1 MISNN
6 CTRNDIPAPIALEFC
21 KVAICRGKRQITGEM
36 SMKFQ
41 AGTVSG
47 FYGEN
52 GCGKS
57 SVLKAAAGLVRE
69 GVKGQVVWFE
79 RQLELTDRLRRRVG
93 FQLQSAPVFTNLTVK
108 EQLRLAAQNRLGDAR
123 KIGSA
128 LERVFEDFAVLG
140 QRETAL
146 ASKLNGGTR
155 RILSIGLACVA
166 LEDGI
171 LVLDEPTNDLSR
183 ESAWDLGRAIR
194 RLAERDRNA
203 VIVVSH
209 DFQWLRATSDHK
221 RVYTLRNK
229 PKEVPSKAIANY
241 PPSNSTAP
249 VSPLPE
255 STVPEPT
262 VPEPKVPEPT
272 LPETTLPETTAPEP
286 TVPETTVPETTV
298 LESTVPES
306 TVPQTAVPESTVPES
321 AVPKPLISL
330 PLHIDRGTIDL
341 RSFATDAYP
350 TNSANDLAL
359 SFLMTASECYDLIA
373 QQTNPVR
380 PITDN
385 ELCPPIYAVLPN
397 SISRTSETQ
406 PRQ

>member
-229 PKEVPSKAIANY
+229 PKEGP
-241 PPSNSTAP
+241 STATANEP
-249 VSPLPE
+249 PTDSTESASAGPE
-255 STVPEPT
+255 S
-262 VPEPKVPEPT
+262 
-272 LPETTLPETTAPEP
+272 
-286 TVPETTVPETTV
+286 TVPETTVPETSVAQT
-298 LESTVPES
+298 
-306 TVPQTAVPESTVPES
+306 TVPQMSVPES
-321 AVPKPLISL
+321 AVPESPISL
-330 PLHIDRGTIDL
+330 PMHIDRVPIDL
-341 RSFATDAYP
+341 WFNAAEVYP
-350 TNSANDLAL
+350 TKSANDLAL
-359 SFLMTASECYDLIA
+359 SFLMTPSDCYDLIA
-373 QQTNPVR
+373 LHTHP
-380 PITDN
+380 
-385 ELCPPIYAVLPN
+385 ALPN
-397 SISRTSETQ
+397 TFDEIALRKMVASIQYHFPHTSPIASTRLLV
-406 PRQ
+406 PRLLPGNGQSWRQARGASK

>member
-229 PKEVPSKAIANY
+229 PKEGPSTATANE
-241 PPSNSTAP
+241 PPSTSAVSASAVPETA
-249 VSPLPE
+249 VSETSVTEFALLETSLPE
-255 STVPEPT
+255 TSLPETSVPETSVPETSVPDSAVPEP
-262 VPEPKVPEPT
+262 P
-272 LPETTLPETTAPEP
+272 
-286 TVPETTVPETTV
+286 
-298 LESTVPES
+298 
-306 TVPQTAVPESTVPES
+306 
-321 AVPKPLISL
+321 ISL
-330 PLHIDRGTIDL
+330 PLQIDRVPIDL
-341 RSFATDAYP
+341 MSLAAEAYS
-350 TNSANDLAL
+350 TKSVNDLAL
-359 SFLMTASECYDLIA
+359 SYLMPSSDCYDLIS
-373 QQTNPVR
+373 QQTHPVR
-380 PITDN
+380 PITDYEIALIN
-385 ELCPPIYAVLPN
+385 IGA
-397 SISRTSETQ
+397 SI
-406 PRQ
+406 